1 MHPWKRLAGFFFVLI
16 GVTSALSSR
25 AANFPHTVEPV
36 GRHGPRRLV
45 TPINQVVTPAGMQI
59 EMPDMRPIVL
69 ALSPDGRLLVTSGK
83 TSELIVI
90 DPKTGAIRQRV
101 ALPPEP
107 HNETEPPPVSEN
119 ILEPDKKGQVS
130 FTGLDF
136 TPDGRRIYL
145 ANVNGSVKV
154 FDVDED
160 GTVRPSSV
168 IPLPPVQGTKRKEEI
183 PAGLRVS
190 PDGTKL
196 YVVLNLSNGLAEFDV
211 GSGKLL
217 RTFAV
222 GVAPYDVVLVDRKAY
237 VSNWGGRR
245 PQPGN
250 VTGPAGQGTQV
261 RVDSVRHIANE
272 GSVTVLDLD
281 TGRLQTEIL
290 VQLHS
295 SALAVSPDGRYV
307 VCANAASDN
316 LSVIDTRTDVVVET
330 IWVKP
335 KPNDLFGA
343 SPNALAFDRKG
354 RHLYVANGTQ
364 NAIAVIRF
372 DPADRQSKLLGL
384 IPVGWFP
391 AAVVFDRARA
401 QLAVANLKGH
411 SPGRPRKQDGVQ
423 AYQST
428 QFHGSISLVPLPLER
443 TLPALSTV
451 VWQNYRREQMTL
463 ALQPPRPNQPPRPV
477 PERIGE
483 PSLFRHVVYVI
494 KENRTYD
501 QVLGDEPRG
510 LGDPR
515 LCVFGARITPNQH
528 KMVREFVLLDNA
540 YCAGILSADGHQ
552 WSTTAFGTDYL
563 EKSFA
568 GWPRSYPDGMEDS
581 DVDALA
587 YAPSGFIWDNVLK
600 HGRTVRSYG
609 EFAITEKHWRDPARK
624 EKITWSAVYQDFIGQ
639 RNELRIWS
647 RPAVESLRR
656 HMNTNTVG
664 WDMNIPDAFRAAEF
678 LKELNQFERD
688 GDFPNLSIICL
699 PNDHTSGTSPG
710 APTPAAHV
718 ADNDLAFGQIVEGI
732 SRSRFWRE
740 TVIFAIED
748 DPQAGWDHI
757 SGYRTTAYCISP
769 FTKRGAVV
777 RTQYNTTS
785 LLRTIEQILGLPPMN
800 QFDATA
806 TPMFDCFTD
815 TPDFTPFGA
824 VPIYV
829 PLDQMNPPAKAIHDP
844 LLRRNAIV
852 SSHLPFHRMDACPED
867 TLNRILWHAMQGSA
881 APYPQWAVSPH
892 DEDDD

>member
-1 MHPWKRLAGFFFVLI
+1 
-16 GVTSALSSR
+16 
-25 AANFPHTVEPV
+25 
-36 GRHGPRRLV
+36 
-45 TPINQVVTPAGMQI
+45 
-59 EMPDMRPIVL
+59 
-69 ALSPDGRLLVTSGK
+69 
-83 TSELIVI
+83 
-90 DPKTGAIRQRV
+90 V
-101 ALPPEP
+101 A
-107 HNETEPPPVSEN
+107 T
-119 ILEPDKKGQVS
+119 
-130 FTGLDF
+130 
-136 TPDGRRIYL
+136 
-145 ANVNGSVKV
+145 
-154 FDVDED
+154 
-160 GTVRPSSV
+160 
-168 IPLPPVQGTKRKEEI
+168 
-183 PAGLRVS
+183 
-190 PDGTKL
+190 
-196 YVVLNLSNGLAEFDV
+196 
-211 GSGKLL
+211 
-217 RTFAV
+217 
-222 GVAPYDVVLVDRKAY
+222 
-237 VSNWGGRR
+237 
-245 PQPGN
+245 
-250 VTGPAGQGTQV
+250 
-261 RVDSVRHIANE
+261 
-272 GSVTVLDLD
+272 
-281 TGRLQTEIL
+281 
-290 VQLHS
+290 
-295 SALAVSPDGRYV
+295 
-307 VCANAASDN
+307 
-316 LSVIDTRTDVVVET
+316 
-330 IWVKP
+330 
-335 KPNDLFGA
+335 
-343 SPNALAFDRKG
+343 
-354 RHLYVANGTQ
+354 
-364 NAIAVIRF
+364 
-372 DPADRQSKLLGL
+372 
-384 IPVGWFP
+384 
-391 AAVVFDRARA
+391 
-401 QLAVANLKGH
+401 LKGH
-411 SPGRPRKQDGVQ
+411 GPGRPRKQDGVQ
-423 AYQST
+423 ASQST